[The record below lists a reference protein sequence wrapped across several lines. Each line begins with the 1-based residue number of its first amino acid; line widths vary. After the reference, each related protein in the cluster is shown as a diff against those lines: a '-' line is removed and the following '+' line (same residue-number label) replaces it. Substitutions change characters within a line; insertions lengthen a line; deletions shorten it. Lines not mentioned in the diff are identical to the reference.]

1 MLELNNNVTPDAGDL
16 IKEGSEATFV
26 VDVIEASKEVP
37 VIVDFWAP
45 WCGPCKTLGPALE
58 AAVRKA
64 GGQVKMV
71 KIDVDQNQQISSQ
84 LQVQSIPMVYAFFE
98 GKPVDAFQGALAPSE
113 IDVFVAKLV
122 KLVGDPEAESIEE
135 AINIANSMLE
145 EGAFDD
151 AVETFLALLE
161 ENPLNGMVYSG
172 LIRGYIELGQK
183 VKAQELID
191 NSPEGLTDVDS
202 FESVKARFQLLM
214 LAEELMPIDQ
224 LMKTVDQDPDNNQA
238 RLDFAL
244 ALNAS
249 SKTSEAIDQLLELF
263 RRDRN
268 WNNEAAKVNL
278 FAVFESMKPD
288 DPLAIVAR
296 RKLSSLIFS

>member
-1 MLELNNNVTPDAGDL
+1 MLELNNNVTPDVGDL

-37 VIVDFWAP
+37 IIVDFWAP

-58 AAVRKA
+58 TAVRKA
-64 GGQVKMV
+64 GGKVKMV

-84 LQVQSIPMVYAFFE
+84 LQIQSIPTVYAFFE

-113 IDVFVAKLV
+113 IDVFVEKLI

-145 EGAFDD
+145 EEAFDD

-161 ENPLNGMVYSG
+161 ENPLNGKIYSG

-183 VKAQELID
+183 VKVQELID
-191 NSPEGLTDVDS
+191 NSPEGLTDVES

-214 LAEELMPIDQ
+214 LAEELRPIDQ
-224 LMKTVDQDPDNNQA
+224 LMQTIDQDPDNNQA

-249 SKTSEAIDQLLELF
+249 SRTSEAIDQLLELF
-263 RRDRN
+263 RRDRD
-268 WNNEAAKVNL
+268 WNDGAAKVNL
-278 FAVFESMKPD
+278 FSVFDSMKPD

>member
-1 MLELNNNVTPDAGDL
+1 MLELNNNVTPDVGGL

-37 VIVDFWAP
+37 IIVDFWAP

-58 AAVRKA
+58 TAVRKA
-64 GGQVKMV
+64 GGKVKMV

-84 LQVQSIPMVYAFFE
+84 LQIQSIPTVYAFFE

-113 IDVFVAKLV
+113 IDVFVEKLI

-145 EGAFDD
+145 EEAFDD

-161 ENPLNGMVYSG
+161 ENPLNGKIYSG

-183 VKAQELID
+183 VKVQELID
-191 NSPEGLTDVDS
+191 NSPEGLTDVES

-214 LAEELMPIDQ
+214 LAEELRPIDQ
-224 LMKTVDQDPDNNQA
+224 LMQTIDQDPDNNQA

-249 SKTSEAIDQLLELF
+249 SRTSEAIDQLLELF
-263 RRDRN
+263 RRDRD
-268 WNNEAAKVNL
+268 WNDGAAKVNL
-278 FAVFESMKPD
+278 FSVFDSMKPD